1 MKTHLT
7 LTFFLLLALTLLTV
21 QAPSSNAQRQNRQP
35 RGRQSTE
42 DSQASPE
49 ARETLRRLATQKKTY
64 KVGYSP
70 AMDRKEAQLSGI
82 EIPKDEP
89 QRAMLKRA
97 ENQRRWNEYLNSL
110 KVQEKSGFRFNRW
123 AGPEQA
129 IRDQARKT
137 HTGVALPEKLGD
149 LAPLVPRFDWRENGV
164 YLNVLD
170 QGDCGSCWAFA
181 TTAAFWSNSILNY
194 TKRNPEVSKVDK
206 DGKLE
211 FDIADAPIPTPMMS
225 AQPLLNCM
233 AKDKGDCSGGWH
245 GSAFNH
251 FVEFGAILS
260 EQEYTGKVNPCKQKL
275 GTRAVT
281 WDYVNY
287 PVDQLPT
294 VQQLKAALLEHG
306 PLAVLIRIDEP
317 LKAYK
322 GGVFNERNPAT
333 VNHAV
338 LMLGWDDR
346 KKAWLILNSWGT
358 EWGEGG
364 YAWVAWGSNSVGMY
378 AAWIEVPS
386 NPYSNAR

>member
-1 MKTHLT
+1 MKTNLT
-7 LTFFLLLALTLLTV
+7 LAFFLLLALTLLAIQT
-21 QAPSSNAQRQNRQP
+21 PSSNAQRQNRQP

-49 ARETLRRLATQKKTY
+49 ARETLRRLAAQKKTY
-64 KVGYSP
+64 KVGYSSV
-70 AMDRKEAQLSGI
+70 MDRKEAQLTGI

-89 QRAMLKRA
+89 QRALLKRA
-97 ENQRRWNEYLNSL
+97 ENQRRWNQYLAEL
-110 KVQEKSGFRFNRW
+110 KQQEKTGFRFNRW

-129 IRDQARKT
+129 IRDQVRKARP
-137 HTGVALPEKLGD
+137 GVALPEKLGD
-149 LAPLVPRFDWRENGV
+149 LAPLVPKFDWRENGV
-164 YLNVLD
+164 YLNVMD

-194 TKRNPEVSKVDK
+194 TKKNPEVSKVGK

-211 FDIADAPIPTPMMS
+211 WDIADAPMPPPMMS

-260 EQEYTGKVNPCKQKL
+260 DAEYTAKVNPCKQKL
-275 GTRAVT
+275 GTRAIT

-287 PVDQLPT
+287 PVDQLPS
-294 VQQLKAALLEHG
+294 VNQLKAALLEHG

-322 GGVFNERNPAT
+322 GGVFNERNPGT

-358 EWGEGG
+358 QWGEDG

-378 AAWIEVPS
+378 AAWIEVP
-386 NPYSNAR
+386 

>member
-1 MKTHLT
+1 MKSRLRFTILAT
-7 LTFFLLLALTLLTV
+7 SSLIVMLALLS
-21 QAPSSNAQRQNRQP
+21 PSAAQRQNRQP
-35 RGRQSTE
+35 RTRKMTEQSE
-42 DSQASPE
+42 ASPE
-49 ARETLRRLATQKKTY
+49 ARAKLRKLAAQKKTY

-89 QRAMLKRA
+89 QRALLKQA
-97 ENQRRWNEYLNSL
+97 ENQRKWNEYLNGL
-110 KVQEKSGFRFNRW
+110 KQQEKTGMRFNRW
-123 AGPEQA
+123 AGPEQE
-129 IRDQARKT
+129 IREQVQRERP
-137 HTGVALPEKLGD
+137 GVALPEKLSD
-149 LAPLVPRFDWRENGV
+149 LALMVSHFDWRDHGV
-164 YLNVLD
+164 YLSVMD

-181 TTAAFWSNSILNY
+181 TTAAFWSNSAINSRK
-194 TKRNPEVSKVDK
+194 TNPEVSKVGA

-211 FDIADAPIPTPMMS
+211 WDIANAPIPPPLMS

-260 EQEYTGKVNPCKQKL
+260 DQEYAAKVNPCRQKL

-287 PVDQLPT
+287 PPDQLPS

-322 GGVFNERNPAT
+322 GGVFNERNPGT

-346 KKAWLILNSWGT
+346 KKAWLLMNSWGT

-386 NPYSNAR
+386 NPYSNTR

>member
-1 MKTHLT
+1 MKNHLI
-7 LTFFLLLALTLLTV
+7 LVLVLLAALILPTAQT
-21 QAPSSNAQRQNRQP
+21 PSSAAQRQNRQP
-35 RGRQSTE
+35 HARQSTE

-49 ARETLRRLATQKKTY
+49 ARAKLRKLAAQKKTY

-97 ENQRRWNEYLNSL
+97 ENQRKWNQYLADL
-110 KVQEKSGFRFNRW
+110 KRQEKTGMRFNRW
-123 AGPEQA
+123 AGPELE
-129 IRDQARKT
+129 IRDQIRKQRPGT
-137 HTGVALPEKLGD
+137 TLPEKLTD
-149 LAPLVPRFDWRENGV
+149 LIPLLPSFDWRNHGV

-194 TKRNPEVSKVDK
+194 KKKNPEVSKVDK

-211 FDIADAPIPTPMMS
+211 WDIANAPIPPPLMS

-260 EQEYTGKVNPCKQKL
+260 EQEYTATVNPCKQKL

-287 PVDQLPT
+287 PPDQLPT

-322 GGVFNERNPAT
+322 GGVFNERNPKT

-358 EWGEGG
+358 EWGEEGF
-364 YAWVAWGSNSVGMY
+364 AWIGWGSNSVGLY
-378 AAWIEVPS
+378 AAWIEVP
-386 NPYSNAR
+386 

>member
-1 MKTHLT
+1 MKTHRT
-7 LTFFLLLALTLLTV
+7 LTFFLLLALTLLAV
-21 QAPSSNAQRQNRQP
+21 QTPSSNAQRQTRQP
-35 RGRQSTE
+35 RGRQSADQGE
-42 DSQASPE
+42 ASPE
-49 ARETLRRLATQKKTY
+49 ARAKLRKLAAQKKTY

-110 KVQEKSGFRFNRW
+110 KVQEKQGFRFNRW
-123 AGPEQA
+123 AGPEQE
-129 IRDQARKT
+129 IRDQVRKERP
-137 HTGVALPEKLGD
+137 GVALPEKLGD
-149 LAPLVPRFDWRENGV
+149 LAPLVSKFDWRDHGV

-181 TTAAFWSNSILNY
+181 TTAAFWSNSAINSR
-194 TKRNPEVSKVDK
+194 KHNPEVSKVGK

-211 FDIADAPIPTPMMS
+211 SDIADAPIPPPLMS
-225 AQPLLNCM
+225 AQPLLNCI

-260 EQEYTGKVNPCKQKL
+260 EQEYTAKVSPCKQKQ
-275 GTRAVT
+275 GMRAVT

-287 PVDQLPT
+287 PVDQLPS
-294 VQQLKAALLEHG
+294 VNQLKAALLEHG
-306 PLAVLIRIDEP
+306 PLVGLIRIDEP

-322 GGVFNERNPAT
+322 GGVFNERNTGT

-346 KKAWLILNSWGT
+346 KKAWLLLNSWGT
-358 EWGEGG
+358 QWGEEG
-364 YAWVAWGSNSVGMY
+364 YAWVAWGSNNVGMY

-386 NPYSNAR
+386 S

>member
-1 MKTHLT
+1 MKSRLRFAIFAALVLAVT
-7 LTFFLLLALTLLTV
+7 LTQLPSTV
-21 QAPSSNAQRQNRQP
+21 TSQQSKPPSVQKAPEQSQP
-35 RGRQSTE
+35 
-42 DSQASPE
+42 SPE
-49 ARETLRRLATQKKTY
+49 ARKTLRRLAAQKKTY
-64 KVGYSP
+64 KVGYSSV
-70 AMDRKEAQLSGI
+70 MDRKVAQLSGI

-123 AGPEQA
+123 AGPEQT
-129 IRDQARKT
+129 IRDQVRKARP
-137 HTGVALPEKLGD
+137 GVALPEKLGD

-194 TKRNPEVSKVDK
+194 TKKNPEVSKVDK

-211 FDIADAPIPTPMMS
+211 LDIADAPMPTPMMS

-287 PVDQLPT
+287 PVDQLPS
-294 VQQLKAALLEHG
+294 VNQLKAALLEHG

-322 GGVFNERNPAT
+322 GGVFNERNPGT

-346 KKAWLILNSWGT
+346 KKAWLIMNSWGT

-364 YAWVAWGSNSVGMY
+364 YAWVGWGSNSVGMY
-378 AAWIEVPS
+378 AAWIEVP
-386 NPYSNAR
+386 

>member
-1 MKTHLT
+1 MKTHLA
-7 LTFFLLLALTLLTV
+7 LTFFLLVTLIVL
-21 QAPSSNAQRQNRQP
+21 APSSAAQRQNRQP

-49 ARETLRRLATQKKTY
+49 ARETLRRLAAQKKTY
-64 KVGYSP
+64 KVGYSSV
-70 AMDRKEAQLSGI
+70 MDRKEAQLTGI

-89 QRAMLKRA
+89 QRALLKRA
-97 ENQRRWNEYLNSL
+97 ENQRRWNQYLAEL
-110 KVQEKSGFRFNRW
+110 KQQEKTGFRFNRW

-129 IRDQARKT
+129 IRDQVRKARP
-137 HTGVALPEKLGD
+137 GVALPEKLGD
-149 LAPLVPRFDWRENGV
+149 LAPLVPKFDWRENGV
-164 YLNVLD
+164 YLNVMD

-194 TKRNPEVSKVDK
+194 TKKNPEVSKVGK

-211 FDIADAPIPTPMMS
+211 WDIADAPMPPPMMS

-260 EQEYTGKVNPCKQKL
+260 DAEYTAKVNPCKQKL
-275 GTRAVT
+275 GTRAIT

-287 PVDQLPT
+287 PVDQLPS
-294 VQQLKAALLEHG
+294 VNQLKAALLEHG

-322 GGVFNERNPAT
+322 GGVFNERNPGT

-358 EWGEGG
+358 QWGEDG

-378 AAWIEVPS
+378 AAWIEVP
-386 NPYSNAR
+386 

>member
-1 MKTHLT
+1 MKANLT
-7 LTFFLLLALTLLTV
+7 LAVFIFTIFLMLTT
-21 QAPSSNAQRQNRQP
+21 QAPSSAAQRQNRQP
-35 RGRQSTE
+35 RAQQSVE

-49 ARETLRRLATQKKTY
+49 ARARLRKLAAQKKTY

-97 ENQRRWNEYLNSL
+97 ENQRRWNQYLADL
-110 KVQEKSGFRFNRW
+110 KQQEKTGMRFNRW
-123 AGPEQA
+123 AGPELE
-129 IRDQARKT
+129 IRDHIRKQRPGT
-137 HTGVALPEKLGD
+137 TLPEKLGD
-149 LAPLVPRFDWRENGV
+149 LAPLLPSFDWRNHGV

-194 TKRNPEVSKVDK
+194 RKKNPEVSKVGK

-211 FDIADAPIPTPMMS
+211 MDIADAPIPPPMMS

-260 EQEYTGKVNPCKQKL
+260 QQEYTGKVNPCKQKL
-275 GTRAVT
+275 GKRAVT

-287 PVDQLPT
+287 PVDQLPS
-294 VQQLKAALLEHG
+294 VNQLKAALLEHG

-322 GGVFNERNPAT
+322 GGVFNERNPGT

-364 YAWVAWGSNSVGMY
+364 YAWVGWGSNSVGMY
-378 AAWIEVPS
+378 AAWIEVP
-386 NPYSNAR
+386 

>member
-7 LTFFLLLALTLLTV
+7 LTFFLLLALTPLAIQT
-21 QAPSSNAQRQNRQP
+21 PSSNAQRQNRQP
-35 RGRQSTE
+35 RGRQTA
-42 DSQASPE
+42 DQGDVSPE
-49 ARETLRRLATQKKTY
+49 ARETLRRLAAQKKTY

-97 ENQRRWNEYLNSL
+97 ENQRRWNDYLNSL

-123 AGPEQA
+123 AGPEQE
-129 IRDQARKT
+129 IRDQIRKERP
-137 HTGVALPEKLGD
+137 GIALPEKLGD
-149 LAPLVPRFDWRENGV
+149 FAPLVSRFDWRNHGV

-181 TTAAFWSNSILNY
+181 TTAAFWSNSAINSR
-194 TKRNPEVSKVDK
+194 KHNPEVSKVGK

-211 FDIADAPIPTPMMS
+211 MDIADAPIPPPLMS

-251 FVEFGAILS
+251 FVEFGAVLS
-260 EQEYTGKVNPCKQKL
+260 DQEYTAKVNPCRQKL

-287 PVDQLPT
+287 PPDQLPS
-294 VQQLKAALLEHG
+294 VNQLKAALLEHG

-322 GGVFNERNPAT
+322 GGVFNERNPGT

-346 KKAWLILNSWGT
+346 KKAWLLMNSWGT

-364 YAWVAWGSNSVGMY
+364 YAWVAWGSNSVGLY
-378 AAWIEVPS
+378 AAWIEVQT
-386 NPYSNAR
+386 

>member
-1 MKTHLT
+1 MKSRLRFTILSASV
-7 LTFFLLLALTLLTV
+7 LIVILVWLS
-21 QAPSSNAQRQNRQP
+21 PSAAQRRIGQSRTRQTTD
-35 RGRQSTE
+35 Q
-42 DSQASPE
+42 SQASPE
-49 ARETLRRLATQKKTY
+49 ARAKLRKLAAQKKTY

-123 AGPEQA
+123 TGPEQE
-129 IRDQARKT
+129 IRGQIRKERP
-137 HTGVALPEKLGD
+137 GIILPEKLSD
-149 LAPLVPRFDWRENGV
+149 LAPLLPSFDWRDHGV
-164 YLNVLD
+164 YLNVMD

-194 TKRNPEVSKVDK
+194 RKKNPEVSKVGK

-211 FDIADAPIPTPMMS
+211 SDIADAPMPPPMMS
-225 AQPLLNCM
+225 AQPLLNCL

-260 EQEYTGKVNPCKQKL
+260 EQEYTAKVNPCKQKL

-287 PVDQLPT
+287 PVDQLPS
-294 VQQLKAALLEHG
+294 VNQLKAALLEHG

-322 GGVFNERNPAT
+322 GGVFNERNPGT

-358 EWGEGG
+358 QWGEDG

-378 AAWIEVPS
+378 AAWIEVQS
-386 NPYSNAR
+386 

>member
-7 LTFFLLLALTLLTV
+7 LTFILMMTLIVLAPLS
-21 QAPSSNAQRQNRQP
+21 AAQRQNRRARAQ
-35 RGRQSTE
+35 QSAE

-49 ARETLRRLATQKKTY
+49 ARARLRKLAAQKKTY

-89 QRAMLKRA
+89 RRAMLKRA
-97 ENQRRWNEYLNSL
+97 ESQRKWNEYLAGL
-110 KVQEKSGFRFNRW
+110 KQQEKAGFRFNRW
-123 AGPEQA
+123 VGPEQE
-129 IRDQARKT
+129 IRNQVRKE
-137 HTGVALPEKLGD
+137 HPGVALPEKLGD
-149 LAPLVPRFDWRENGV
+149 LAPMLSKFDWRDHGV

-194 TKRNPEVSKVDK
+194 RKGNPEVSKVGA

-211 FDIADAPIPTPMMS
+211 SDIADAPMPPPMMS
-225 AQPLLNCM
+225 AQPLLNCI
-233 AKDKGDCSGGWH
+233 AKSKGDCGGGWH

-260 EQEYTGKVNPCKQKL
+260 EQEYTATVNPCKQKM
-275 GTRAVT
+275 GTKAVT

-287 PVDQLPT
+287 PVDQLPS
-294 VQQLKAALLEHG
+294 VKQLKEALLEHG

-322 GGVFNERNPAT
+322 GGVFNERNPGT

-338 LMLGWDDR
+338 LMLGWDDS
-346 KKAWLILNSWGT
+346 KKAWLLLNSWGT
-358 EWGEGG
+358 QWGEDG
-364 YAWVAWGSNSVGMY
+364 YAWVAWGSNNVGMY
-378 AAWIEVPS
+378 AAWIEVQS
-386 NPYSNAR
+386 STYSENR

>member
-1 MKTHLT
+1 MKTNLT
-7 LTFFLLLALTLLTV
+7 LAFFLLLALTLLAIQT
-21 QAPSSNAQRQNRQP
+21 PSSNAQRQNRQP

-49 ARETLRRLATQKKTY
+49 ARETLRRLAAQKKTY
-64 KVGYSP
+64 KVGYSSV
-70 AMDRKEAQLSGI
+70 MDRKEAQLTGI

-89 QRAMLKRA
+89 QRALLKRA
-97 ENQRRWNEYLNSL
+97 ENQRKWNQYLADL
-110 KVQEKSGFRFNRW
+110 KQQEKTGMRFNRW

-129 IRDQARKT
+129 IRDQVRKARP
-137 HTGVALPEKLGD
+137 GVALPEKLGD
-149 LAPLVPRFDWRENGV
+149 LAPLVPKFDWRENGV
-164 YLNVLD
+164 YLNVMD

-194 TKRNPEVSKVDK
+194 QKKNPEVSKVGK

-211 FDIADAPIPTPMMS
+211 EDIADAPLPPPMMS

-260 EQEYTGKVNPCKQKL
+260 VQEYTAKVNPCKQKQ
-275 GTRAVT
+275 GTKAVT

-287 PVDQLPT
+287 PVDQLPS
-294 VQQLKAALLEHG
+294 VNQLKAALLEHG

-322 GGVFNERNPAT
+322 GGVFNERNPGT

-358 EWGEGG
+358 QWGEDG

-378 AAWIEVPS
+378 AAWIEVP
-386 NPYSNAR
+386 

>member
-7 LTFFLLLALTLLTV
+7 LTFILMMTLIVLAPLS
-21 QAPSSNAQRQNRQP
+21 AAQRQNRRARAQ
-35 RGRQSTE
+35 QSAE

-49 ARETLRRLATQKKTY
+49 ARARLRKLAAQKKTY

-89 QRAMLKRA
+89 RRAMLKRA
-97 ENQRRWNEYLNSL
+97 ESQRKWNEYLAGL
-110 KVQEKSGFRFNRW
+110 KQQEKAGFRFNRW
-123 AGPEQA
+123 AGPEQE
-129 IRDQARKT
+129 IRNQVRKE
-137 HTGVALPEKLGD
+137 HPGVALPEKLGD
-149 LAPLVPRFDWRENGV
+149 LAPMLSKFDWRDHGV

-194 TKRNPEVSKVDK
+194 RKGNPEVSKVGA

-211 FDIADAPIPTPMMS
+211 SDIADAPMPPPMMS
-225 AQPLLNCM
+225 AQPLLNCI
-233 AKDKGDCSGGWH
+233 AKSKGDCGGGWH

-260 EQEYTGKVNPCKQKL
+260 EQEYTATVNPCKQKM
-275 GTRAVT
+275 GTKAVT

-287 PVDQLPT
+287 PVDQLPS
-294 VQQLKAALLEHG
+294 VKQLKEALLEHG

-322 GGVFNERNPAT
+322 GGVFNERNPGT

-338 LMLGWDDR
+338 LMLGWDDS
-346 KKAWLILNSWGT
+346 KKAWLLLNSWGT
-358 EWGEGG
+358 QWGEDG
-364 YAWVAWGSNSVGMY
+364 YAWVAWGSNNVGMY
-378 AAWIEVPS
+378 AAWIEVQS
-386 NPYSNAR
+386 STYSENR

>member
-1 MKTHLT
+1 MKNNLALAFVLLT
-7 LTFFLLLALTLLTV
+7 VLTLLAT
-21 QAPSSNAQRQNRQP
+21 QAPSSAAQRQNRKLRTQ
-35 RGRQSTE
+35 QSTD

-49 ARETLRRLATQKKTY
+49 ARAKLRKLAAQKKTY

-97 ENQRRWNEYLNSL
+97 ENQRRWNEYLNGL
-110 KVQEKSGFRFNRW
+110 KQQEKTGFRFNRW
-123 AGPEQA
+123 AGPEQE
-129 IRDQARKT
+129 IREQLRKNRPGT
-137 HTGVALPEKLGD
+137 SLPEKLGD
-149 LAPLVPRFDWRENGV
+149 LAPMVSSFDWRDHGV
-164 YLNVLD
+164 YLNVMD

-194 TKRNPEVSKVDK
+194 RKSNPEVKKVGP

-211 FDIADAPIPTPMMS
+211 FDIADAPMPTPLMS

-260 EQEYTGKVNPCKQKL
+260 NQEYAAKVNPCRQKL

-287 PVDQLPT
+287 PPDQLPT

-322 GGVFNERNPAT
+322 GGVFNERNPGT

-346 KKAWLILNSWGT
+346 KKAWLLMNSWGT
-358 EWGEGG
+358 EWGESG

-386 NPYSNAR
+386 NPYSNTR

>member
-21 QAPSSNAQRQNRQP
+21 QTPSSNAQRQNRQP

-49 ARETLRRLATQKKTY
+49 ARETLRRLAAQKKTY

-89 QRAMLKRA
+89 QRALLKRA

-110 KVQEKSGFRFNRW
+110 KAQEKSGFRFNRW
-123 AGPEQA
+123 AGPEQT
-129 IRDQARKT
+129 IRDQVRKARP
-137 HTGVALPEKLGD
+137 GVALPEKLGD

-194 TKRNPEVSKVDK
+194 KKKNPEVSKVDK

-211 FDIADAPIPTPMMS
+211 LDIADAPMPTPMMS

-260 EQEYTGKVNPCKQKL
+260 EQEYTAKVNPCKQKL

-287 PVDQLPT
+287 PVDQLPP
-294 VQQLKAALLEHG
+294 VNQLKAALLEHG

-322 GGVFNERNPAT
+322 GGVFNERNPGT

-364 YAWVAWGSNSVGMY
+364 YAWIAWGSNSVGMY
-378 AAWIEVPS
+378 AAWIEVP
-386 NPYSNAR
+386 

>member
-7 LTFFLLLALTLLTV
+7 LTFFLLVTLIVL
-21 QAPSSNAQRQNRQP
+21 APSSAAQRQNRQP

-49 ARETLRRLATQKKTY
+49 ARESLRRLAAQKKTY

-89 QRAMLKRA
+89 QRALLKRA
-97 ENQRRWNEYLNSL
+97 EKQRRWNEYLNGL

-123 AGPEQA
+123 AGPEQE
-129 IRDQARKT
+129 IREQLRQKRP
-137 HTGVALPEKLGD
+137 GVTLPEKLGD
-149 LAPLVPRFDWRENGV
+149 LAPLLPGFDWRNHGV

-181 TTAAFWSNSILNY
+181 TTAAFWSNSAINSR
-194 TKRNPEVSKVDK
+194 KQNPEVSKVDK

-211 FDIADAPIPTPMMS
+211 WYIADAPIPPPLMS

-260 EQEYTGKVNPCKQKL
+260 QQEYTGKVNPCKQKL

-287 PVDQLPT
+287 PVDQLPS
-294 VQQLKAALLEHG
+294 VNQLKAALLEHG

-322 GGVFNERNPAT
+322 GGVFNERNPGT

-358 EWGEGG
+358 QWGEEG
-364 YAWVAWGSNSVGMY
+364 YAWVGWGSNSVGMY
-378 AAWIEVPS
+378 AAWIEVP
-386 NPYSNAR
+386 

>member
-1 MKTHLT
+1 MKSRAS
-7 LTFFLLLALTLLTV
+7 FLLLAATIFAVLV
-21 QAPSSNAQRQNRQP
+21 AQPSSVTSQQSKPPSNQKPSDQNQP
-35 RGRQSTE
+35 SVEVQKK
-42 DSQASPE
+42 
-49 ARETLRRLATQKKTY
+49 LRKLAAQKKTY

-70 AMDRKEAQLSGI
+70 VMDRKEAQLSGI

-89 QRAMLKRA
+89 QRALLKRA
-97 ENQRRWNEYLNSL
+97 ENQRKWNEYLNSL
-110 KVQEKSGFRFNRW
+110 KVQEKSGYRFNRW
-123 AGPEQA
+123 AGPEQE
-129 IRDQARKT
+129 IREQIRKNRP
-137 HTGVALPEKLGD
+137 GVSLPEKLGD
-149 LAPLVPRFDWRENGV
+149 LAPLLPSFDWRNHGV

-194 TKRNPEVSKVDK
+194 TKKNPEVSKVDK

-211 FDIADAPIPTPMMS
+211 LDIADAPMPTPMMS

-260 EQEYTGKVNPCKQKL
+260 EQEYTAKVNPCKQKL

-306 PLAVLIRIDEP
+306 PLTVLIRIDEP

-322 GGVFNERNPAT
+322 GGVFNERNPGT

-364 YAWVAWGSNSVGMY
+364 YAWIAWGSNSVGMY
-378 AAWIEVPS
+378 AAWIEVP
-386 NPYSNAR
+386 

>member
-7 LTFFLLLALTLLTV
+7 LTFILMMTLIV
-21 QAPSSNAQRQNRQP
+21 PAPLSAAQRQNRRP
-35 RGRQSTE
+35 RAQQSAE

-49 ARETLRRLATQKKTY
+49 ARAKLRKLAAQKKTY

-89 QRAMLKRA
+89 RRAMLKRA
-97 ENQRRWNEYLNSL
+97 ESQRKWNEYLAGL
-110 KVQEKSGFRFNRW
+110 KQQEKAGFRFNRW
-123 AGPEQA
+123 VGPEQE
-129 IRDQARKT
+129 IRNQVRKE
-137 HTGVALPEKLGD
+137 HPGVALPEKLGA
-149 LAPLVPRFDWRENGV
+149 LAPMLSKFDWRDHGV

-194 TKRNPEVSKVDK
+194 RKGNPEVSKVGA

-211 FDIADAPIPTPMMS
+211 SDIADAPMPPPMMS
-225 AQPLLNCM
+225 AQPLLNCI
-233 AKDKGDCSGGWH
+233 AKSKGDCGGGWH

-260 EQEYTGKVNPCKQKL
+260 EQEYTATVNPCKQKM
-275 GTRAVT
+275 GTKAVT

-287 PVDQLPT
+287 PVDQLPS
-294 VQQLKAALLEHG
+294 VKQLKEALLEHG

-322 GGVFNERNPAT
+322 GGVFNERNPGT

-338 LMLGWDDR
+338 LMLGWDDS
-346 KKAWLILNSWGT
+346 KKAWLLLNSWGT
-358 EWGEGG
+358 QWGEDG
-364 YAWVAWGSNSVGMY
+364 YAWVAWGSNNVGMY
-378 AAWIEVPS
+378 AAWIEVQS
-386 NPYSNAR
+386 STYSENR

>member
-1 MKTHLT
+1 MRNHLRFT
-7 LTFFLLLALTLLTV
+7 IIAASILMMALAQV
-21 QAPSSNAQRQNRQP
+21 PPSVTSQ
-35 RGRQSTE
+35 QSQSPNGQKPP
-42 DSQASPE
+42 DQSQVSPE
-49 ARETLRRLATQKKTY
+49 ARAKLRKLAAQKKTY

-70 AMDRKEAQLSGI
+70 AMDRKEAQLTGI

-89 QRAMLKRA
+89 QRAMLKRS
-97 ENQRRWNEYLNSL
+97 ENQRKWNEYLNGL
-110 KVQEKSGFRFNRW
+110 KQQEKTGFRFNRW
-123 AGPEQA
+123 AGPQQEIREQV
-129 IRDQARKT
+129 RKERPGIT
-137 HTGVALPEKLGD
+137 LPEKLGD
-149 LAPLVPRFDWRENGV
+149 LAPMVSSFDWRNHGV
-164 YLNVLD
+164 YLNVMD
-170 QGDCGSCWAFA
+170 QGNCGSCWAFA

-194 TKRNPEVSKVDK
+194 RKRNPEVKKVGA

-211 FDIADAPIPTPMMS
+211 FDIADAPMPTPLMS

-260 EQEYTGKVNPCKQKL
+260 DGEYAAKVNPCKQKL

-287 PVDQLPT
+287 PPDKLPS
-294 VQQLKAALLEHG
+294 VNQLKAALLEHG

-322 GGVFNERNPAT
+322 GGVFNERNLGT

-358 EWGEGG
+358 QWGEDG
-364 YAWVAWGSNSVGMY
+364 YMWIAWGSNNVGMY

-386 NPYSNAR
+386 AP